1 MKMKLLFY
9 LHHPAQFHLLK
20 NVITE
25 LKKQH
30 EVTILA
36 TKKDVLE
43 DLLRDFGFEYIN
55 MLPNG
60 RKSNKLSIAW
70 GLLKQDYRLLKICLA
85 NRPDLM
91 IGTSTEIAHIGKL
104 LNIPSVFLNEDDV
117 EAVPLVG
124 KIAYPFAKHI
134 LAPDICSTGKWKHK
148 TIHYKGYHELAYL
161 HPNHFKADPALA
173 EKYTPVREP
182 YFLIRFAKFG
192 AHHDVGIKGISDEIA
207 RKLIGLLQP
216 HGRIIIT
223 SERELPQEFE
233 PFRIAVSPLDMHHV
247 MAYASMFIGDS
258 QTMAAEAG
266 VLGIPFVRFN
276 DFVGR
281 IGYLKDLEAHYKLG
295 HGIRSTETA
304 QLYQTVQEMLN
315 NKNLKEVFQE
325 RRRRMLADKIDV
337 ADYLVRFIGN
347 YPKSLTGNA

>member
-1 MKMKLLFY
+1 MNIFFY

-25 LKKQH
+25 LKKRH
-30 EVTILA
+30 SVTILA

-43 DLLRDFGFEYIN
+43 NLLKDFGFDYIN

-60 RKSNKLSIAW
+60 RKNNKLSIAW
-70 GLLKQDYRLLKICLA
+70 GLLKQDYRLLKICLRK
-85 NRPDLM
+85 RPDLM
-91 IGTSTEIAHIGKL
+91 IGTSTEIAHIGRL
-104 LNIPSVFLNEDDV
+104 FNIPSVFLNEDDV

-134 LAPDICSTGKWKHK
+134 LVPDVCSTGKWEHK

-161 HPNHFKADPALA
+161 HPAHFTPNPAIA
-173 EKYTPVREP
+173 AKYTSPDMP
-182 YFLIRFAKFG
+182 FFLVRFAKFG
-192 AHHDVGIKGISDEIA
+192 AHHDVGIQGISDGIA
-207 RKLIGLLQP
+207 LKLLEMLQP

-223 SERELPQEFE
+223 AERELPKEFE
-233 PFRIAVSPLDMHHV
+233 AYRVAVSPLDMHHV
-247 MAYASMFIGDS
+247 MAFAKLFIGDS

-281 IGYLKDLEAHYKLG
+281 IGYLKDLEETYELG
-295 HGIRSTETA
+295 YGIKSKNDG
-304 QLYQTVQEMLN
+304 QLYQVVQMLLE
-315 NKNLKEVFQE
+315 KENLKQVFEE
-325 RRRRMLADKIDV
+325 RKHRMLSDKINV
-337 ADYLVRFIGN
+337 ADYLVNFIET
-347 YPKSLTGNA
+347 YPESLSSKT

>member
-1 MKMKLLFY
+1 MKLLFY

-20 NVITE
+20 NVIHE
-25 LKKQH
+25 LKTKH
-30 EVTILA
+30 TVTILA

-60 RKSNKLSIAW
+60 RKSNKFSIAW
-70 GLLKQDYRLLKICLA
+70 GLFKQDYRLLKICLG

-124 KIAYPFAKHI
+124 KIAYPFARHI
-134 LAPDICSTGKWKHK
+134 LTPDVCSTGKWKYK
-148 TIHYKGYHELAYL
+148 TVQYKGYHELAYL
-161 HPNHFKADPALA
+161 HPNHFKADPVIAG
-173 EKYTPVREP
+173 KYTTIATP

-207 RKLIGLLQP
+207 LKLISILQP

-223 SERELPQEFE
+223 SERELPKEFE
-233 PFRIAVSPLDMHHV
+233 KFRIAVSPLDMHHV
-247 MAYASMFIGDS
+247 MAFAKMFIGDS

-266 VLGIPFVRFN
+266 VLGTPFVRFN

-281 IGYLKDLEAHYKLG
+281 IGYLKDLEEHYELG
-295 HGIRSTETA
+295 YGIKSKDA
-304 QLYQTVQEMLN
+304 GQLYNTVQALLE
-315 NKNLKEVFQE
+315 KENLKEVFQK
-325 RRRRMLADKIDV
+325 RRQRMLADKIDV
-337 ADYLVRFIGN
+337 ADYLVRFIET
-347 YPKSLTGNA
+347 YPKSLAKK